1 MLLEPEI
8 EDLDRKKSDILGNTL
23 YIIRIYNIRI
33 TYDAICE
40 LCAKKLIKMD
50 KAWCMEVWQIHS
62 SYRAKQGQY

>member
-8 EDLDRKKSDILGNTL
+8 EDLDRKKSDILGNML

-50 KAWCMEVWQIHS
+50 ILVESMVHGGLANSQ
-62 SYRAKQGQY
+62 

>member
-8 EDLDRKKSDILGNTL
+8 EDLDRKKSDILGNML

-50 KAWCMEVWQIHS
+50 ILVKSMVHGGLANSQ
-62 SYRAKQGQY
+62 